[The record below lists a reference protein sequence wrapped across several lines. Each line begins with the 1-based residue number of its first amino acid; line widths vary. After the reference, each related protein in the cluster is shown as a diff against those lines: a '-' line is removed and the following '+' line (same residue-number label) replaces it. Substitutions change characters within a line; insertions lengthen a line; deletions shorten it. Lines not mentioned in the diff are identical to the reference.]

1 MTLTPNTKHTYHVD
15 AMNVHYFKDDETIL
29 IDTATDDE
37 IEIVGVKPST
47 MAMLVRNLC
56 CANDPLMNKIDL
68 DDAQAVRQLNEARVA
83 LEDWWKEKTQP
94 KPIDDDEIE
103 RSLRETYGG

>member
-15 AMNVHYFKDDETIL
+15 AMNVCYFKDDETLL
-29 IDTATDDE
+29 IDTTTDDE
-37 IEIVGVKPST
+37 LEVIGVKPST
-47 MAMLVRNLC
+47 MARLIRNLC
-56 CANDPLMNKIDL
+56 CCNDPLMNSVDL
-68 DDAQAVRQLNEARVA
+68 DDAESVRHLNEARVA

-103 RSLRETYGG
+103 RALRETYGG